1 MSRSYRSIGDV
12 LTLLRPEFEDITIS
26 KIRFLEAQGLVSPQR
41 SPSGYRKF
49 YEEDVERLRYVLLQ
63 QRDHFLPLKVIR
75 DRLNGVTS
83 EEDTGAGDPPPE
95 VASKSA
101 TKSASTNKSSL
112 SGSSPTNSVTTP
124 PAKSAA
130 PTAAPPAPA
139 HTATPRATSQVSTTP
154 PPASSTSATSETS
167 ATQASPTSSYK
178 VHAEDASKTAEN
190 DREPTVADVLAALQE
205 VPAVRQRAV
214 AAAEAKV
221 PRHAS
226 RSVLG
231 VTMTTTELSV
241 ETGLSEKEVTALVEF
256 GILRQVSVA
265 GLSVFDERNVA
276 IARAA
281 TGILALGIEPR
292 HLRQFRN
299 SVDREM
305 GLIEQLITPIL
316 RQRNPEAV
324 DRAASL
330 TDEMVLQGEALRAAL
345 LQAEVDAF
353 LSR

>member
-83 EEDTGAGDPPPE
+83 EEDTGVGDPPPE

-167 ATQASPTSSYK
+167 ATQASPTSSHK